1 MVKQKRSKVK
11 QTILPFNLEKTYE
24 TITPRAGLIL
34 FGEFLHGLKLNQRT
48 DGYLPLPKSGRGY
61 NPKDFVL
68 PLVVMLNGGG
78 RAIEDIREI
87 KADKGLRE
95 LLCIEKIPSSDAFY
109 SWLRRMGEGEGLKGL
124 EQLNRFYLHKQLK
137 KEEIKKYTLDIDATS
152 ILAEKK
158 EAEMTYK
165 GFRGY
170 MPIVGHLAEN
180 GLVVYGEFRQ
190 GNVAPSAKN
199 LEFIK
204 HCERQMPEG
213 KRIGYLRADA
223 ASYQAEIFN
232 YCEGRGIKFAIGAHI
247 DRSVKEAILSIKKGE
262 WRPYKNGSY
271 ISETV
276 HCMEKTER
284 AFRIIVVKRPYQPML
299 FGEEEID
306 LKKRYKV
313 IATNLDFEA
322 EEVVKWYEA
331 RGEYSENRIKELKN
345 GFSMERM
352 PSSYFKAN
360 AVFFSIGS
368 LAYNLFRIF
377 QLNILPKEYKKHQ
390 IKTIRWKLYNIA
402 GRIVY
407 HSREIFLKVRNYAY
421 SIFKEIRH
429 KIWIFCYSSP

>member
-1 MVKQKRSKVK
+1 MADK
-11 QTILPFNLEKTYE
+11 
-24 TITPRAGLIL
+24 
-34 FGEFLHGLKLNQRT
+34 
-48 DGYLPLPKSGRGY
+48 YLPLPKSGRGY
-61 NPKDFVL
+61 KPKDFVL
-68 PLVVMLNGGG
+68 PLVLMLNGGG

-87 KADKGLRE
+87 KVDEGLRE

-137 KEEIKKYTLDIDATS
+137 KEKEIRDYTLDLDATA

-170 MPIVGHLAEN
+170 MPMVGHLAEN
-180 GLVVYGEFRQ
+180 GLVVYDEFRQ
-190 GNVAPSAKN
+190 GNVAPAARN

-204 HCERQMPEG
+204 QCERQMPKG

-223 ASYQAEIFN
+223 ASYQAEILN
-232 YCEGRGIKFAIGAHI
+232 YCEQKGIKYAIGAHI
-247 DRSVKEAILSIKKGE
+247 DRAVKEAILSIKEDE
-262 WRPYKNGSY
+262 WRPYENRH
-271 ISETV
+271 IAETV
-276 HCMEKTER
+276 HCMEKTNQ
-284 AFRIIVVKRPYQPML
+284 AFRLIVVRRPYQPRL

-306 LKKRYKV
+306 LKERYKV
-313 IATNLDFEA
+313 IATNLDFES
-322 EEVVKWYEA
+322 EEVVKWYDA
-331 RGEYSENRIKELKN
+331 RGEYSENRIKELKI

-360 AVFFSIGS
+360 AVFFTIGS
-368 LAYNLFRIF
+368 FAYNLFRIF
-377 QLNILPKEYKKHQ
+377 QLNILPKAYKRHQ

-402 GRIVY
+402 GRVVY
-407 HSREIFLKVRNYAY
+407 HSRKIFLKVRNYAY

-429 KIWIFCYSSP
+429 KTWIFCCNSL

>member
-1 MVKQKRSKVK
+1 MIKQKRSKVK
-11 QTILPFNLEKTYE
+11 QAILPFVLETTYE
-24 TITPRAGLIL
+24 IITPRAGLVL
-34 FGEFLHGLKLNQRT
+34 FGEFLYGLRLNQRT
-48 DGYLPLPKSGRGY
+48 DKYLPLPKSGRGY
-61 NPKDFVL
+61 KPKDFVL
-68 PLVVMLNGGG
+68 PLVLMLNGGG

-87 KADKGLRE
+87 KVDEGLRE

-109 SWLRRMGEGEGLKGL
+109 AWLRRMGKGEGLKCL
-124 EQLNRFYLHKQLK
+124 EQLNRFYLHKHLK
-137 KEEIKKYTLDIDATS
+137 KEKIKDYTLDIDATA

-180 GLVVYGEFRQ
+180 GLVVYEEFRQ
-190 GNVAPSAKN
+190 GNTSPSARN

-204 HCERQMPEG
+204 HCERQMPRG

-232 YCEGRGIKFAIGAHI
+232 HCEGRGRKYAIGAHI
-247 DRSVKEAILSIKKGE
+247 DRAVKEAILSIKEDE
-262 WRPYKNGSY
+262 WRPYENGSY
-271 ISETV
+271 IAETV
-276 HCMEKTER
+276 HCMEKTNQ
-284 AFRIIVVKRPYQPML
+284 AFRLIVVRRPYQPRL

-306 LKKRYKV
+306 LKERYKV
-313 IATNLDFEA
+313 IATNLDWPKDA
-322 EEVVKWYEA
+322 VVKWYDA
-331 RGEYSENRIKELKN
+331 RGEYSENRIKELKI

-360 AVFFSIGS
+360 AVFFRIGV

-407 HSREIFLKVRNYAY
+407 HSRKLFLKVRNYAY
-421 SIFKEIRH
+421 SIFKEIRR
-429 KIWIFCYSSP
+429 KTWIFCCNSS